1 MKPLTQLDRENP
13 QHALD
18 INKVVSDTL
27 EKGQDGRL
35 GALHVLSLPSYVGRC
50 CGS

>member
-1 MKPLTQLDRENP
+1 MKPLTQLDGENP